1 MNTKGTINVYVKDE
15 AELRQDYTIT
25 LEVPKE
31 LGDIAGIRVLLNQE
45 GEKPSIDKQM
55 KKVEEDNDTNRYCTN
70 VQFKKLGNYYFIKF
84 LSESRFCIF
93 CGNAEHALS

>member
-1 MNTKGTINVYVKDE
+1 MNTKGTINVCVKDE
-15 AELRQDYTIT
+15 AELRQDYTITT

-55 KKVEEDNDTNRYCTN
+55 KR
-70 VQFKKLGNYYFIKF
+70 
-84 LSESRFCIF
+84 
-93 CGNAEHALS
+93 